1 MKSMITEQLGLYGW
15 EKLELV
21 ILAALAT
28 EMPYLI
34 DAYQVDRFG
43 TRLNFDEKSFP
54 ARDWFSIECINRD
67 NDFRHKQRII
77 DYY

>member
-1 MKSMITEQLGLYGW
+1 MSH
-15 EKLELV
+15 
-21 ILAALAT
+21 
-28 EMPYLI
+28 LI

-43 TRLNFDEKSFP
+43 TRLNFDEEKFP

>member
-1 MKSMITEQLGLYGW
+1 MSIFLIQYLY
-15 EKLELV
+15 
-21 ILAALAT
+21 
-28 EMPYLI
+28 EMSHLI

-43 TRLNFDEKSFP
+43 TRQNFDEKKFS
-54 ARDWFSIECINRD
+54 ARDWFPIECINRD